1 MPSKSRRTLSIE
13 NDSYDEIIQKIPP
26 KLLGNETYKKLEDGI
41 NKKKENYELFQHFN
55 EKINNI
61 KEKIGDLLYHKLNE
75 LQYDFCIGG
84 SVAWNKIFKDHYD
97 SPELMSDYEKSAIH
111 DLTIDLYNYIK
122 INNNDEFVKLKKELR
137 TILSNEIEEIKLEP
151 ELIEQ
156 RLNNIVL
163 SVIELDKSKFKIKIF
178 INFQGDE
185 YELFNIYFYEIIGIG
200 EIGKLIDL
208 SNIKDE
214 NNYLNIYGLY
224 IYNYISKNSRK
235 PVKNDYDVYN
245 IRDEIYQKYI
255 LIDKELNDD
264 EKSSDTIFIHNNKLK
279 ILYSIIFAYE
289 LAFNKNKIE
298 YRNIYNKYFIQNIKK
313 IIFYETENLK
323 IFDNILRYYLIERFR
338 PYINFI
344 ILLINQD
351 LSEKKLP
358 TLFVVGG
365 DCCRRYKYDISRTE
379 DIDTKLYLEDVSQ
392 FSEVE
397 DIIVKRVNQLISYFI
412 VNKNTI
418 IDKNELLEYLK
429 NKGYDEDFINFDAND
444 NLIFSYED
452 IETNLKHELIYYLN
466 DNKSTFFRF
475 RHNFSSVFP
484 VDLYASD
491 FQIKNNYRIYKMNND
506 GSVIEKILYE
516 DTKLTFDMAYLDIS
530 VDTIKYEK
538 NIIRIKPNDILSN
551 NLEIGR
557 LLFLITDLINTYNN
571 DESSIVR
578 LITGKSKKDYLRF
591 INLVKIYKSSL
602 FTEKIDE
609 RTGKYIL
616 DETDFS
622 ETIFKS
628 EKDRELILEAQINN
642 KEERAKLDDSSK
654 DIIGDLNNVSN
665 VINKFATYFINDYKK
680 KRKTNTSKI
689 EFSFDL
695 EKINSHLGFPL
706 RRGGTKSQSKS
717 RQSLISKSRQS
728 LISKSRQSLISKSRM
743 IKLKNINKKNKENEL
758 IEEIEFNDF
767 IKDNKEFNKIYKLI
781 NKPKST
787 NPKLLEKLL
796 ENLSISI

>member
-264 EKSSDTIFIHNNKLK
+264 EKSSD
-279 ILYSIIFAYE
+279 
-289 LAFNKNKIE
+289 
-298 YRNIYNKYFIQNIKK
+298 
-313 IIFYETENLK
+313 
-323 IFDNILRYYLIERFR
+323 
-338 PYINFI
+338 
-344 ILLINQD
+344 
-351 LSEKKLP
+351 
-358 TLFVVGG
+358 
-365 DCCRRYKYDISRTE
+365 
-379 DIDTKLYLEDVSQ
+379 
-392 FSEVE
+392 
-397 DIIVKRVNQLISYFI
+397 
-412 VNKNTI
+412 
-418 IDKNELLEYLK
+418 
-429 NKGYDEDFINFDAND
+429 
-444 NLIFSYED
+444 
-452 IETNLKHELIYYLN
+452 
-466 DNKSTFFRF
+466 
-475 RHNFSSVFP
+475 
-484 VDLYASD
+484 
-491 FQIKNNYRIYKMNND
+491 
-506 GSVIEKILYE
+506 
-516 DTKLTFDMAYLDIS
+516 
-530 VDTIKYEK
+530 
-538 NIIRIKPNDILSN
+538 
-551 NLEIGR
+551 
-557 LLFLITDLINTYNN
+557 
-571 DESSIVR
+571 
-578 LITGKSKKDYLRF
+578 
-591 INLVKIYKSSL
+591 
-602 FTEKIDE
+602 
-609 RTGKYIL
+609 YIL
-616 DETDFS
+616 
-622 ETIFKS
+622 
-628 EKDRELILEAQINN
+628 
-642 KEERAKLDDSSK
+642 
-654 DIIGDLNNVSN
+654 
-665 VINKFATYFINDYKK
+665 
-680 KRKTNTSKI
+680 
-689 EFSFDL
+689 
-695 EKINSHLGFPL
+695 
-706 RRGGTKSQSKS
+706 
-717 RQSLISKSRQS
+717 
-728 LISKSRQSLISKSRM
+728 
-743 IKLKNINKKNKENEL
+743 
-758 IEEIEFNDF
+758 
-767 IKDNKEFNKIYKLI
+767 
-781 NKPKST
+781 
-787 NPKLLEKLL
+787 
-796 ENLSISI
+796 